1 MSLSILLCGAGGR
14 MGRAITEI
22 SEDHDCTVTC
32 PIDLGDDPSIG
43 IKDCDVVI
51 DFSLKSATLPL
62 AKLSAEAGS
71 QLLLVQQVTMQKKER
86 K

>member
-1 MSLSILLCGAGGR
+1 

-62 AKLSAEAGS
+62 AKLSAEAGKPIIIGTK
-71 QLLLVQQVTMQKKER
+71 VAVVA
-86 K
+86 